1 MNVDYEIKF
10 KIVKEIFEEVNI
22 EKSRLNFLK
31 LNQLKNIVENKQIQ
45 NLVEQWIEKNKMI
58 EECSIS
64 DEDKIN
70 LQIEKYVKDL
80 FLHPEI
86 FTNKFSY
93 LIVKEALKLFLNF
106 KINDFHEG
114 INLYETENYQ
124 YDPLYNYSD
133 SEEIETEWARENKP

>member
-10 KIVKEIFEEVNI
+10 KIVKEILEEVEI
-22 EKSRLNFLK
+22 EKSKLNFLK
-31 LNQLKNIVENKQIQ
+31 INKLKNIVENKHIHI
-45 NLVEQWIEKNKMI
+45 LLEQWIEKNKII

-64 DEDKIN
+64 NEDKIN
-70 LQIEKYVKDL
+70 LQIEKYLKDV
-80 FLHPEI
+80 FLQPEI

-93 LIVKEALKLFLNF
+93 LISKEALKLFLNF
-106 KINDFHEG
+106 KTNDFDEG